1 MISNPDTDNDPRNI
15 PVTTYIYIFGDSET
29 NIWGLSG
36 RERLQRMLR
45 AFTQTSIVDSPEQI
59 PAHAAALFLRADH
72 LFDARVLAALINT
85 RVDLVLSSQMGQPAA
100 IRITDGNMR
109 RVAADFMDRGEGET
123 FSALPRYTLKDLN
136 LLGLQQ
142 NLKKRDLP
150 YLLPISRDNNRQ
162 LESELFARSYKGVT
176 DLVTKWLWPIPAY
189 RTVRVCVRFGIR
201 PNQVTLLSLVF
212 AVAAG
217 IAFWYGHY
225 GMGLVMGWL
234 MTFLDTVDGKLARV
248 TVTSSRFGDVLDHG
262 LDIIHPPLWY
272 MAWGVG
278 LTAALTQVS
287 DLPIMF
293 SLILIGYVGGRL
305 CEGIF
310 QFWIASFDI
319 FIWRPLDSFNR
330 LVTARR
336 NPNLILLTFGWFI
349 ARPDIGLWSVIIWH
363 LFSTI
368 FLAIRVMMGWQA
380 RRSHGPLRSWFEDIV
395 PGQDEGTLAVR
406 IFAPLAVRRNDRK
419 FTDK

>member
-1 MISNPDTDNDPRNI
+1 MI
-15 PVTTYIYIFGDSET
+15 TYIYILGDSET

-36 RERLQRMLR
+36 RERLQRMLK
-45 AFTQTSIVDSPEQI
+45 AFTQTRLVDSPEQI
-59 PAHAAALFLRADH
+59 PVHAPALILRADH
-72 LFDARVLAALINT
+72 LFDARVLMALINA
-85 RVDLVLSSQMGQPAA
+85 RVNLVLRSDEGQLVA
-100 IRITDGNMR
+100 IRITDGNMPC
-109 RVAADFMDRGEGET
+109 VLANFMDGEKGEA

-150 YLLPISRDNNRQ
+150 YLLFISRDNCRR

-176 DLVTKWLWPIPAY
+176 DLVTKWLWPIPAFWA
-189 RTVRVCVRFGIR
+189 VRVCVRFGIR

-212 AVAAG
+212 TVLAG
-217 IAFWYGHY
+217 VAFWYGHY

-234 MTFLDTVDGKLARV
+234 MTFMDTVDGKLARV

-278 LTAALTQVS
+278 LTAALAQVS

-293 SLILIGYVGGRL
+293 WLILIGYVGGRL
-305 CEGIF
+305 CEGVF

-336 NPNLILLTFGWFI
+336 NPNLVLLTFSWFI
-349 ARPDIGLWSVIIWH
+349 GRPDIGLWSVIIWH
-363 LFSTI
+363 LLSTI
-368 FLAIRVMMGWQA
+368 FLAVRVMMGWQA
-380 RRSHGPLRSWFEDIV
+380 RRSHGPLRSWFEEIV
-395 PGQDEGTLAVR
+395 PGQDKGKLAVR
-406 IFAPLAVRRNDRK
+406 IFAPLAVRINDRK

>member
-1 MISNPDTDNDPRNI
+1 
-15 PVTTYIYIFGDSET
+15 
-29 NIWGLSG
+29 
-36 RERLQRMLR
+36 MLK
-45 AFTQTSIVDSPEQI
+45 AFTQTMLVDSPEQI
-59 PAHAAALFLRADH
+59 PVHAPALILRADH
-72 LFDARVLAALINT
+72 LFDARVLMALINA
-85 RVDLVLSSQMGQPAA
+85 RVNLVLSSDEGQLVA
-100 IRITDGNMR
+100 IRITDGNMPC
-109 RVAADFMDRGEGET
+109 VLANFMDGGKGEA

-150 YLLPISRDNNRQ
+150 YLLFISRDNRRR

-176 DLVTKWLWPIPAY
+176 DLVTKWLWPIPAFWA
-189 RTVRVCVRFGIR
+189 VRVCVRFGIR

-212 AVAAG
+212 TVLAG
-217 IAFWYGHY
+217 VAFWYGHY
-225 GMGLVMGWL
+225 GMGLLMGWL
-234 MTFLDTVDGKLARV
+234 MTFMDTVDGKLARV

-272 MAWGVG
+272 MAWGIG

-293 SLILIGYVGGRL
+293 WLILIGYVGGRL
-305 CEGIF
+305 CEGVF

-336 NPNLILLTFGWFI
+336 NPNLVLLTFSWFI
-349 ARPDIGLWSVIIWH
+349 GRPDIGLWSVIIWH
-363 LFSTI
+363 LLSTI
-368 FLAIRVMMGWQA
+368 FLAVRVMMGWQA
-380 RRSHGPLRSWFEDIV
+380 RRSHGPLRSWFE
-395 PGQDEGTLAVR
+395 
-406 IFAPLAVRRNDRK
+406 
-419 FTDK
+419 

>member
-1 MISNPDTDNDPRNI
+1 MI
-15 PVTTYIYIFGDSET
+15 TYIYILGDSET

-45 AFTQTSIVDSPEQI
+45 AFTQTRTVDSIEQI
-59 PAHAAALFLRADH
+59 PADAPALFLRADH

-85 RVDLVLSSQMGQPAA
+85 RVNLVLSGEMGQPVA

-109 RVAADFMDRGEGET
+109 RVAANFMERGEGEA

-150 YLLPISRDNNRQ
+150 YLLPISRDNSRQ

-176 DLVTKWLWPIPAY
+176 DLVTKWLWPIPAF
-189 RTVRVCVRFGIR
+189 RAVRVCVRFGIR

-212 AVAAG
+212 AVLAG

-225 GMGLVMGWL
+225 GMGLVMGWW

-349 ARPDIGLWSVIIWH
+349 DRPDIGLWSVIIWH
-363 LFSTI
+363 LFSTV
-368 FLAIRVMMGWQA
+368 FLAVRVIMAWQV
-380 RRSHGPLRSWFEDIV
+380 RRSRGPLRSWFEDIV
-395 PGQDEGTLAVR
+395 PGQDEGKLAVR